1 MQPTFWPDAIDA
13 HRLLA
18 QVGTGRVTTSYGNNQ
33 KIYTQGED
41 ADLVFFV
48 QEGRVKLSVTSKLGV
63 EKVLGIAEEG
73 QFFGET
79 SLHDVAVRVATAT
92 AIGDCRI
99 TSVAKAAILSAIQE
113 RPRFAK
119 LFIDYLSDHNS
130 WVEKHM
136 LDHLLDLAGGHE
148 RDRKAEQACQGRH
161 DRDEA
166 IALAALRRER

>member
-1 MQPTFWPDAIDA
+1 MQPTFWPDQLDA

-18 QVGTGRVTTSYGNNQ
+18 HVGLGRTTASYVNNQ
-33 KIYTQGED
+33 QIYTQGED

-79 SLHDVAVRVATAT
+79 SLHDVAVRIATAT

-99 TSVAKAAILSAIQE
+99 TSVTKAAILSAIQL

-119 LFIDYLSDHNS
+119 LFIDYLSDHNT
-130 WVEKHM
+130 WVEKH
-136 LDHLLDLAGGHE
+136 LLEHLLHLG
-148 RDRKAEQACQGRH
+148 
-161 DRDEA
+161 EA
-166 IALAALRRER
+166 A